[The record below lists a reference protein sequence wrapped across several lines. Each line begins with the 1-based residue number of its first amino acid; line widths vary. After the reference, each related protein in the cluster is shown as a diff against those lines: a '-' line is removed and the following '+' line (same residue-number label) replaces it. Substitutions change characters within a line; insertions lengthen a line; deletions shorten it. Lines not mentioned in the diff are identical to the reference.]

1 MGRSRTGHRRTSS
14 EISDHFRLINEQE
27 VDDITLDFFYKP
39 HTLTLLFGAFFA
51 TVFFAFTRTS
61 EENSEQ
67 NIWNGLCCVAFFF
80 LLISLLTFPNG
91 PFTRPHPAIWRIV
104 FGVSVM
110 YLLLLV
116 FMLFQNY
123 TAVMKMIRFVFPD
136 LQTYK
141 PFEKDYATNCSD
153 FSLDRLHHQIDWFV
167 VCHFFGWV
175 MKAMMLRHYGLC
187 WVISV
192 TWEITEVFFAHL
204 LPNFAECWWDS
215 ILLDIFLCNALGIWA
230 GMSICKKLEITE
242 FHWESIKD
250 IRSTSGKIR
259 RAVLQFTPAS
269 WTHVRWLDPHS
280 SYMRIIAV
288 YILVLVT
295 MVAEL
300 NTFFFRHIFVYP
312 DNHIVALI
320 RIILIVLMVTP
331 TLRQYYTFV
340 TDPACKRVG
349 TQLWVFTAVTLSEAL
364 LCFKFGVHI
373 FANTVIYNI
382 LLWLAVLMLITM
394 VCLYFM
400 VLYARKFQPE
410 DKKPENSRKTST
422 FLKSPMN
429 GVESWLQERTNGSTE
444 YSHPYNMRKR
454 VLKTTTNGL

>member
-141 PFEKDYATNCSD
+141 PFEK
-153 FSLDRLHHQIDWFV
+153 
-167 VCHFFGWV
+167 
-175 MKAMMLRHYGLC
+175 
-187 WVISV
+187 
-192 TWEITEVFFAHL
+192 VFFAHL